1 MTAKQKLGPTKTFFV
16 TVLKTLIESGIPFLV
31 GGGYAM
37 TRHTGLKR
45 PARDLDVFV
54 LPSDTERILKLFAD
68 LGYKVELTFPHWLG
82 KIYSGRAYVDVIFS
96 SGNGVS
102 TVDDR
107 WFKHSLED
115 VVLGQPVRLC
125 PSEEM
130 IWSKAFVMER
140 ERFDGADVN
149 HLILARGHD
158 LDWPRLLE
166 RFASNRIV
174 LLSHIVLFLFVY
186 PSESELVPA
195 WVWDDLL
202 GALDVARRDSRDAP
216 RICRGTLLSRGQY
229 LEALGVGYRDARL
242 RPQGTMTR
250 KDVSTWTKAALEETK
265 AALKEISAPKP

>member
-1 MTAKQKLGPTKTFFV
+1 VSSKQKMGPTKAFFV
-16 TVLKTLIESGIPFLV
+16 TVLKTLAGSGIPFLV

-37 TRHTGLKR
+37 QRHTGLKR

-54 LPSDTERILKLFAD
+54 LPSDAERVLRLFAD
-68 LGYKVELTFPHWLG
+68 LGYAVDLTFPHWLG
-82 KIYSGRAYVDVIFS
+82 KIYRGRAYVDVIFN
-96 SGNGVS
+96 SGNGVCA
-102 TVDDR
+102 VDSV
-107 WFKHSLED
+107 WFEHSVED
-115 VVLGQPVRLC
+115 VVLGRTVRLC

-149 HLILARGHD
+149 HLILARGQD

-166 RFASNRIV
+166 RFQPHRIV
-174 LLSHIVLFLFVY
+174 LLSHLVLFLFVY
-186 PSESELVPA
+186 PSESECVPA

-202 GALDVARRDSRDAP
+202 AQLEKARRDSRDAP

-229 LEALGVGYRDARL
+229 LEALEEGYRDARL

-250 KDVSTWTKAALEETK
+250 KDVATWTKAAQEENK
-265 AALKEISAPKP
+265 SP